1 MDNIELSPTE
11 SELVVE
17 ADIST
22 QEAIASDTVEAVSE
36 AVDEATEAVSE
47 PAVEAVD

>member
-22 QEAIASDTVEAVSE
+22 QEAIASDTVEAV
-36 AVDEATEAVSE
+36 DEATEVVSE